1 MTSLILGLT
10 LTLLVMTSE
19 ASRGR
24 GRTTRMATQQLLG
37 SGEMV
42 TISAVIGKQQ
52 QQGDPSPC
60 PTSCQCLHTA
70 LVTTCRSARL
80 SAVPA
85 VPTTSTR
92 TLDLDHNAIHILSNT
107 SFATVVMVKVIS
119 IRYNELTDIE
129 AGAFRDL
136 GALVVSTVL

>member
-1 MTSLILGLT
+1 
-10 LTLLVMTSE
+10 
-19 ASRGR
+19 
-24 GRTTRMATQQLLG
+24 MATQQLLG

-42 TISAVIGKQQ
+42 TISAVIGKQQQQ

-107 SFATVVMVKVIS
+107 SFATVVIVKVIS